1 MNQELQE
8 LITEYNN
15 KIKEINTQVC
25 KSLDDSLDRI
35 FDEWPEHFPIP
46 VNVASD
52 RGGIY
57 RYKIDLT
64 KLLEK
69 SKKNLSSQVKTVTY
83 DQLNC
88 FYPFENDRPFQTN
101 RVDSHL
107 DKYPDYYL
115 EAIKEE
121 SKNLCDSLKKSDLLY
136 EEDKT
141 KLTESF
147 ILGFFLM
154 NQQCKEHIKSI
165 FDLESTIR
173 SLFSKEK
180 KSEYKE
186 ELKKAKSAWQ
196 KDE

>member
-35 FDEWPEHFPIP
+35 FDEWPEHFPTS
-46 VNVASD
+46 VNVESD
-52 RGGIY
+52 MGRIND
-57 RYKIDLT
+57 YKDDLT
-64 KLLEK
+64 KLLKE
-69 SKKNLSSQVKTVTY
+69 SKTRLFNQINKVTY
-83 DQLNC
+83 GKLDC
-88 FYPFENDRPFQTN
+88 FDPFINNRPFQTN

-115 EAIKEE
+115 EAINEE

-136 EEDKT
+136 EPDKI

-147 ILGFFLM
+147 IFGFFLM

-165 FDLESTIR
+165 FDLENTIR
-173 SLFSKEK
+173 NLFSKEK
-180 KSEYKE
+180 ESKQQK
-186 ELKKAKSAWQ
+186 ELKKAKSVWQ

>member
-8 LITEYNN
+8 LITEYDN
-15 KIKEINTQVC
+15 KVKEINRQVC
-25 KSLDDSLDRI
+25 KSLDDSLKKI

-46 VNVASD
+46 VNAASD
-52 RGGIY
+52 KGRIND
-57 RYKIDLT
+57 YKDDLT
-64 KLLEK
+64 KLLKK
-69 SKKNLSSQVKTVTY
+69 SKTILFNQINKVTY
-83 DQLNC
+83 GKLDC
-88 FYPFENDRPFQTN
+88 FYPFENDRPFETN

-115 EAIKEE
+115 KAINEE
-121 SKNLCDSLKKSDLLY
+121 SKNLCDSLKKSELLY
-136 EEDKT
+136 EADKT

-173 SLFSKEK
+173 NLFSKEK
-180 KSEYKE
+180 ESEYKE
-186 ELKKAKSAWQ
+186 ELKKAKSVWQ

>member
-1 MNQELQE
+1 MNQELKD
-8 LITEYNN
+8 LITEYDN
-15 KIKEINTQVC
+15 KVKEINRQVC
-25 KSLDDSLDRI
+25 KSLDDSLKRI
-35 FDEWPEHFPIP
+35 FDEWPEHFPTS
-46 VNVASD
+46 VNTAPD
-52 RGGIY
+52 RGGIC

-64 KLLEK
+64 KLLKK
-69 SKKNLSSQVKTVTY
+69 SNTNLSSQVNTVTY
-83 DQLNC
+83 DELNWHR
-88 FYPFENDRPFQTN
+88 PFENDRPFETN

-121 SKNLCDSLKKSDLLY
+121 SKNLCDSLKKSGLLY
-136 EEDKT
+136 EPDKT

-147 ILGFFLM
+147 IFGFFLM

-165 FDLESTIR
+165 FDLESTIK

-186 ELKKAKSAWQ
+186 ALKKAKSVWQ

>member
-52 RGGIY
+52 TGGINQ
-57 RYKIDLT
+57 YKTDLT
-64 KLLEK
+64 KRLKK
-69 SKKNLSSQVKTVTY
+69 SQAILSNRINKVTY
-83 DQLNC
+83 DELNLHS
-88 FYPFENDRPFQTN
+88 PFENDRPFETN

-107 DKYPDYYL
+107 DKYPDSYL
-115 EAIKEE
+115 KAIKEE
-121 SKNLCDSLKKSDLLY
+121 SKNLYDSLKKSGLLY

-141 KLTESF
+141 KLTEPF
-147 ILGFFLM
+147 ILSFFLM

-165 FDLESTIR
+165 FDLESTIK